1 MLPVGRRMAL
11 HVSAVGKAL
20 LAELGAENAGALIGS
35 KPLKA
40 VTPHSVTDPV
50 KLMSQLRAAQ
60 RQGMAETEDEG
71 TEGVAAMAVAGHI
84 GDQLVA
90 FSIFGPTERLKRHRL
105 AYRKALLRAKELAFG
120 AEGAAAD
127 AVVAAS

>member
-1 MLPVGRRMAL
+1 
-11 HVSAVGKAL
+11 VGKAL
-20 LAELGAENAGALIGS
+20 LAELGVESAGALVGTG
-35 KPLKA
+35 PLKA
-40 VTPHSVTDPV
+40 VTPHSVTDPA
-50 KLMSQLRAAQ
+50 KLMAQLRAAR

-90 FSIFGPTERLKRHRL
+90 FSIFGPTERLKRQRT

-120 AEGAAAD
+120 VEGAPEAP
-127 AVVAAS
+127 VAATS